1 MLDTARQ
8 LQGSGFAVTY
18 LAPDARGLITPE
30 AVAEALRPDTFLV
43 SLMLVNN
50 ELGTVNDVR
59 RIGEIVR
66 GQGALLHVDAA
77 QAAGKLDID
86 LAHWAVDLA
95 SFSAHK
101 VYGPKGIGALYVG
114 ERARPLLQ
122 AQIHGGGHEGGLR
135 SGTLATHPIAAMG
148 AAFALAAEVQQEELD
163 RIRCLRERLLTK
175 LRGVSGLVVNGSLE
189 QSIPHTLS
197 LTFSGDAP
205 DLSEL
210 ARTLA
215 FSSTSACN
223 SGSSAPSHVLLALG
237 HDAHLAGRTIRL
249 SLGRFTRVS
258 DVDQAVASLHAAL
271 HPAPFWG
278 VARG

>member
-1 MLDTARQ
+1 M
-8 LQGSGFAVTY
+8 
-18 LAPDARGLITPE
+18 
-30 AVAEALRPDTFLV
+30 
-43 SLMLVNN
+43 
-50 ELGTVNDVR
+50 
-59 RIGEIVR
+59 
-66 GQGALLHVDAA
+66 
-77 QAAGKLDID
+77 
-86 LAHWAVDLA
+86 
-95 SFSAHK
+95 
-101 VYGPKGIGALYVG
+101 
-114 ERARPLLQ
+114 
-122 AQIHGGGHEGGLR
+122 
-135 SGTLATHPIAAMG
+135 
-148 AAFALAAEVQQEELD
+148 
-163 RIRCLRERLLTK
+163 
-175 LRGVSGLVVNGSLE
+175 VNGSLE